1 MHFNKAIFM
10 WATEFSFHK
19 RAPAGLEAAL
29 SHLQTIKGR
38 CCSMW
43 WGDRRAIT
51 AWGELAREE
60 PPMGLAGASKSVAVA
75 GACFHSLGLV
85 E

>member
-1 MHFNKAIFM
+1 
-10 WATEFSFHK
+10 
-19 RAPAGLEAAL
+19 
-29 SHLQTIKGR
+29 
-38 CCSMW
+38 MW